1 MSPELKRAVIKCVP
15 DYFSWDKNRQE
26 QYRVDTPEEDGF
38 KIKQFLLRELFDIVA
53 SNDEE
58 VEAARE
64 AMDEAQCLK
73 MNAILLPVKGIGEDF
88 FFLNEVFDS
97 QKNLLS
103 FETLYDYDFDDYKF
117 QEEARGKEL
126 EDHENK
132 PYRGSLY
139 LTWAR
144 LMIDDAFS
152 YGVLSMVAGY
162 LYSELDEY
170 GNDYIEKLIPHEFIH
185 GKNHGKAEDSGYL
198 LDLKI
203 DAGGKE
209 PQLNELKHRFWK
221 HMTDVHEKL
230 MDEFDKKSQQRV
242 FILNQ
247 SQGDDPNHHFLF
259 TDKEILKRVHF
270 KTFMRDCRAAEQKD
284 YASLFRKLGEEK
296 QLLTKYLDDEHQDIT
311 ENFDPKIIRF
321 RKKYKVILHK
331 DSGLD
336 ELLD

>member
-1 MSPELKRAVIKCVP
+1 MSPELKRAIIKCVP

-26 QYRVDTPEEDGF
+26 QYRVDTPEEDGL
-38 KIKQFLLRELFDIVA
+38 KINQFLLRELFDIVA

-73 MNAILLPVKGIGEDF
+73 LNAILLPIKGMGEDF
-88 FFLNEVFDS
+88 FFLNEFFGS

-126 EDHENK
+126 EDYENK

-170 GNDYIEKLIPHEFIH
+170 GNDYMEKLIPHEFIH
-185 GKNHGKAEDSGYL
+185 GKNHGKADGSGHL

-209 PQLNELKHRFWK
+209 PHLDELKHRFWK
-221 HMTDVHEKL
+221 HMSDVHERL

-247 SQGDDPNHHFLF
+247 SQGNDPNHHFLF
-259 TDKEILKRVHF
+259 TDKGILKRVHF
-270 KTFMRDCRAAEQKD
+270 KTFMRDCRAAEEKD
-284 YASLFRKLGEEK
+284 HTSLSRKLAEEK
-296 QLLTKYLDDEHQDIT
+296 QLLTKFLDDEYQNIT
-311 ENFDPKIIRF
+311 ENFDPKIVRF
-321 RKKYKVILHK
+321 RKRYKVILHK